1 MTQKLLT
8 KPAGSDFSAS
18 IVTFLV
24 ALPLC
29 LGIALASGAPLISGI
44 ISGVIGGIIVGIL
57 SGSNTSV
64 SGPAAGLAIIV
75 LTAIQDLGAF
85 PDFLAA
91 VVIAG
96 AIQVIAG
103 LLGAGIVG
111 NFVPSSVI
119 KGMLASIGLVL
130 IFKQIPHAVGF
141 DKDYIGDEN
150 FSQADGQNTFTEL
163 LEIFYSF
170 VPGALAVGAVCF
182 LLMFLNEKKILML
195 PTAVSFLP
203 FTLIIVLFGL
213 LANYFIL
220 PAINGMSLEQSHL
233 VTIPD
238 FSTTP
243 IITLPRFSAFTDIA
257 VILTG
262 LKIAIVASLETLL
275 SVEATD
281 KLDPLKRMTP
291 TSREL
296 VAQGVGNLAA
306 GFIGGLPITA
316 VIVRS
321 SASIQAG
328 AKTKNS
334 AIMHGIWLLA
344 AVLLLR
350 PVLNYI
356 PLACLA
362 IILIFVGYKLTK
374 PALYKE
380 MMKKGKDQY
389 VPFLV
394 TVVTILFT
402 DLLTG
407 VAIGM
412 AVAFYFIIRSN
423 FKTAISITKDG
434 GSYLIRLKNSV
445 NFINRVILKNIF
457 ERIPDGSYVII
468 DGSTATYL
476 DVDIIEMLDEFATM
490 APSKK
495 IVVDLKKSRSCPN
508 TYFRQLNAV

>member
-1 MTQKLLT
+1 MKQNLLT

-29 LGIALASGAPLISGI
+29 LGIALASGAPLISGLISGIIGGIVVGI
-44 ISGVIGGIIVGIL
+44 ISG
-57 SGSNTSV
+57 SHTSV

-75 LTAIQDLGAF
+75 LTSIQDLGAF

-96 AIQVIAG
+96 AIQLLAG
-103 LLGAGIVG
+103 SLGAGIVG

-141 DKDYIGDEN
+141 DKDYIGDEQ
-150 FSQADGQNTFTEL
+150 FEQADGHNTFSEL
-163 LEIFYSF
+163 LELFSSF
-170 VPGALAVGAVCF
+170 VPGALAVGGLCF
-182 LLMFLNEKKILML
+182 VLMILNEKKIIAL
-195 PTAVSFLP
+195 PAALNFLP
-203 FTLIIVLFGL
+203 FTLVIVLVGL
-213 LANYFIL
+213 VSNYFIL
-220 PAINGMSLEQSHL
+220 PQINGFGLERSHL
-233 VTIPD
+233 VSIPD

-243 IITLPRFSAFTDIA
+243 IVTLPNFEAFTKMA

-262 LKIAIVASLETLL
+262 IKIAIVASLETLL
-275 SVEATD
+275 SIEATD
-281 KLDPLKRMTP
+281 KLDPNKRMTP

-296 VAQGVGNLAA
+296 VAQGVGNVITGL
-306 GFIGGLPITA
+306 IGGLPITA

-334 AIMHGIWLLA
+334 AILHGVWLLA

-350 PVLNYI
+350 PFLNFI
-356 PLACLA
+356 PLSSLA

-374 PALYKE
+374 PSLYQE
-380 MMKKGKDQY
+380 MLKKGKDQY
-389 VPFLV
+389 VPFLI
-394 TVVTILFT
+394 TVISILFT

-407 VAIGM
+407 VAVGM
-412 AVAFYFIIRSN
+412 IVAFYFIIRSN
-423 FKTAISITKDG
+423 FKTAISITRDG

-476 DVDIIEMLDEFATM
+476 DMDIIETLDEFLTM
-490 APSKK
+490 APTKN
-495 IVVDLKKSRSCPN
+495 ITIELKKTRSCSN
-508 TYFRQLNAV
+508 HYFRQTNKE

>member
-1 MTQKLLT
+1 MKQNLLT

-29 LGIALASGAPLISGI
+29 LGIALASGAPLISGLI
-44 ISGVIGGIIVGIL
+44 AGIIGGIVVGVI
-57 SGSNTSV
+57 SGSHTSV

-75 LTAIQDLGAF
+75 LTSIQDLGSF
-85 PDFLAA
+85 PNFLAA

-96 AIQVIAG
+96 FIQLAAG
-103 LLGAGIVG
+103 FLGAGIVG

-130 IFKQIPHAVGF
+130 IFKQIPQAVGF

-150 FSQADGQNTFTEL
+150 FEQLDGHNTFSEL
-163 LEIFYSF
+163 LELFSSF
-170 VPGALAVGAVCF
+170 VPGALAVGLLCF
-182 LLMFLNEKKILML
+182 LLMVLNEKKILRL
-195 PTAVSFLP
+195 PSAINFLP
-203 FTLIIVLFGL
+203 FTLVIVLVGL
-213 LANYFIL
+213 FSNYFIL
-220 PAINGMSLEQSHL
+220 PHIDGFALEQSHL

-243 IITLPRFSAFTDIA
+243 IITLPHWGAFTQVA
-257 VILTG
+257 VIFTG
-262 LKIAIVASLETLL
+262 IKIAIVASLETLL

-281 KLDPLKRMTP
+281 KLDPDKRMTP

-296 VAQGVGNLAA
+296 VAQGIGNVLS
-306 GFIGGLPITA
+306 GLVGGLPITA

-334 AIMHGIWLLA
+334 AIIHGVWLLA

-350 PVLNYI
+350 PLLNYI
-356 PLACLA
+356 PLSSLA
-362 IILIFVGYKLTK
+362 IILLFVGYKLTK
-374 PALYKE
+374 PDLYKE
-380 MMKKGKDQY
+380 MLKKGKDQY

-394 TVVTILFT
+394 TVIIILFT

-407 VAIGM
+407 VAVGM
-412 AVAFYFIIRSN
+412 IVAFYFIIRSN
-423 FKTAISITKDG
+423 FKTAISITRDG

-445 NFINRVILKNIF
+445 NFINRVILKNLF
-457 ERIPDGSYVII
+457 ERIPEGSYVII

-476 DVDIIEMLDEFATM
+476 DMDIIETLDEFITM
-490 APSKK
+490 APTKN
-495 IVVDLKKSRSCPN
+495 ITIELKKARSCPN
-508 TYFRQLNAV
+508 TYFRQLSKV

>member
-1 MTQKLLT
+1 MT
-8 KPAGSDFSAS
+8 KPVLIKPGGSDLSAS

-44 ISGVIGGIIVGIL
+44 ISGIIGGIIVGVL
-57 SGSNTSV
+57 SGSHTSV

-75 LTAIQDLGAF
+75 LTSINELGSF

-96 AIQVIAG
+96 GIQILAG
-103 LLGAGIVG
+103 LIGAGIVG

-130 IFKQIPHAVGF
+130 IFKQIPHAVGY

-150 FSQADGQNTFTEL
+150 FSQTDGHNTFTEL
-163 LEIFYSF
+163 MELASSF
-170 VPGALAVGAVCF
+170 VPGALIIGVICF
-182 LLMFLNEKKILML
+182 ILLLLNEKKIISL
-195 PTAVSFLP
+195 PKALSFFP
-203 FTLIIVLFGL
+203 FTLIVVLVGL
-213 LANYFIL
+213 LLNYFVL
-220 PAINGMSLEQSHL
+220 PQMDGFSLEPSHL
-233 VTIPD
+233 VSIPD

-243 IITLPRFSAFTDIA
+243 IITLPRFSAFAEIS

-262 LKIAIVASLETLL
+262 IKIAIVASLETLL

-281 KLDPLKRMTP
+281 KLDPHKRMTP

-296 VAQGVGNLAA
+296 LAQGCGNVAA

-321 SASIQAG
+321 SANIQAG
-328 AKTKNS
+328 SKSKNS
-334 AIMHGIWLLA
+334 AILHGVWLLA

-350 PVLNYI
+350 PVLNNI

-362 IILIFVGYKLTK
+362 IILLFVGYKLTK
-374 PALYKE
+374 PELYKE
-380 MMKKGKDQY
+380 MLKKGKDQY
-389 VPFLV
+389 IPFLV
-394 TVVTILFT
+394 TVITILFT

-412 AVAFYFIIRSN
+412 VVAFYFIIRSN
-423 FKTAISITKDG
+423 FKSAISITRDG

-445 NFINRVILKNIF
+445 NFVNRLILKNLF
-457 ERIPDGSYVII
+457 ERIPDGAYVII
-468 DGSTATYL
+468 DGSTATYI
-476 DVDIIEMLDEFATM
+476 DIDITEMLDEFITM
-490 APSKK
+490 APTKSI
-495 IVVDLKKSRSCPN
+495 IVELKKTRSCPN
-508 TYFRQLNAV
+508 TYFRNTGNL